1 MSEDLRKDEENEVE
15 GHRFPPLTGA
25 TDEADDE
32 VEGHRYP
39 PLTGASDEPE
49 DEVEGHVHRR
59 A

>member
-1 MSEDLRKDEENEVE
+1 MSEQRKDEENEVE
-15 GHRFPPLTGA
+15 GHRYPPLAGA
-25 TDEADDE
+25 SDEENE

-39 PLTGASDEPE
+39 PLAGASDEGD